1 MLPDHCPLCT
11 HRTTGEHISL
21 RDDPWHW
28 LSCSDMSRGELTRR
42 HDAVVDAIS
51 RVARQVGGQV
61 RTEVKCLN
69 PHSNQRPDIL
79 IVFPGRMLLTD
90 VAVSHSLTPSQ
101 IATGGSASVS
111 RQTKKNIKYAGVA
124 SRLGAELLNVSVDSC
139 GGMASSASA
148 LVRAIGEE
156 GERWSAG
163 TWTSG
168 AIERQLLGA
177 IAMAV
182 QRGNATAML
191 SGYTRSAM
199 IRARPAGGET
209 DEGGA
214 EGEESEAV

>member
-1 MLPDHCPLCT
+1 MIEGAFAP
-11 HRTTGEHISL
+11 
-21 RDDPWHW
+21 
-28 LSCSDMSRGELTRR
+28 
-42 HDAVVDAIS
+42 
-51 RVARQVGGQV
+51 VGGEVAV
-61 RTEVKCLN
+61 RTDVSSDSRNSLLWCRCGRHTALKAQALIK
-69 PHSNQRPDIL
+69 IL

-124 SRLGAELLNVSVDSC
+124 SRLGAELLNVSIDSC

-182 QRGNATAML
+182 QRGNALAML
-191 SGYTRSAM
+191 SGYTRSAI
-199 IRARPAGGET
+199 IRARPDGGET